1 MKVFQRRIDSSLD
14 FYRDWNEYETGFGSA
29 DGNFWLG
36 NEKLSAV
43 TSQGQYELRIDFVSK
58 SGQHHYAKYSSFSVG
73 NAGTNYRLSVSGY
86 DSSSS
91 VGEYTYF
98 RYLLTIIH
106 CMGYMRAELLFF
118 KMKGRKR
125 SLTDFYVKTHT

>member
-14 FYRDWNEYETGFGSA
+14 FYRDWNEYKTGFGSA

-36 NEKLSAV
+36 NDKLSAL

-73 NAGTNYRLSVSGY
+73 NEGTNYRLSVSGY

-91 VGEYTYF
+91 VGEY
-98 RYLLTIIH
+98 LLPIPIDYHPLYWLYGSRTSSSTHINNFSPEII
-106 CMGYMRAELLFF
+106 
-118 KMKGRKR
+118 
-125 SLTDFYVKTHT
+125 